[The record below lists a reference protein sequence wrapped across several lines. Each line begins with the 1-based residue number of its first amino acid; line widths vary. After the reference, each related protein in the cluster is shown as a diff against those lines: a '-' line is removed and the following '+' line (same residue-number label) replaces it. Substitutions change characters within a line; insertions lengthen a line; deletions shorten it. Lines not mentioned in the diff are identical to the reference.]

1 VRERLRRFDD
11 RLVFV
16 IGSPRSGTTFL
27 GSALGGLPG
36 FVDLGEVQPL
46 KAAMPGLYGLD
57 EETRARCIRRMLQ
70 AQRLLALVPGMRG
83 VEQGPETGFVFSAAL
98 RAYPEARAVHILRD
112 GRDVVCSL
120 LERGWLRA
128 GEARWRDQVAEGH
141 EARFWVEP
149 ERREEF
155 ESASEATRAAWVWR
169 RYVTAARR
177 PHERKLE
184 LRYEDL
190 SSDPETVAATLADHI
205 DAPRTELASRLA
217 AAHDR
222 SIGRWRS
229 DLTVEQLADV
239 EREAGELLS
248 ELGYAT
254 D

>member
-1 VRERLRRFDD
+1 VRERLRHFDD

-27 GSALGGLPG
+27 GAAIGGLPG

-46 KAAMPGLYGLD
+46 KAAMPDIFGLD
-57 EETRARCIRRMLQ
+57 EEEAARCIRRMLQ

-83 VEQGPETGFVFSAAL
+83 VEQGPETGFVYPAAL
-98 RAYPEARAVHILRD
+98 RAYPEGRAVHILRD

-128 GEARWRDQVAEGH
+128 GEARWRDQVAEGQ

-155 ESASEATRAAWVWR
+155 EAASEATRAAWVWR

-177 PHERKLE
+177 PHERKIE
-184 LRYEDL
+184 IRYEDL
-190 SSDPETVAATLADHI
+190 TGNPSAVAAVLAGHI
-205 DAPRTELASRLA
+205 DAPRDELLSRLA
-217 AAHDR
+217 QAHDR
-222 SIGRWRS
+222 SIGRWRR
-229 DLTVEQLADV
+229 DLTTEQLDDV
-239 EREAGELLS
+239 EREAGELLAES
-248 ELGYAT
+248 GYV
-254 D
+254 